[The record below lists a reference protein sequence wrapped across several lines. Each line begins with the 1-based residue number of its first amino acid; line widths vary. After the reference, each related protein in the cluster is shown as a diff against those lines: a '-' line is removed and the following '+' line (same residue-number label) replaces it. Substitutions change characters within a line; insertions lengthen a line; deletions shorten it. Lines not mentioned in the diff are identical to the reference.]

1 MCASVIPLR
10 KNCVKS
16 GYSHQ
21 STTRLR
27 HTPGEG
33 VSATRLP
40 LYLPRY
46 KKSELSLE
54 TCQLD

>member
-1 MCASVIPLR
+1 MCGSFIALR

-33 VSATRLP
+33 LLITRILWMP
-40 LYLPRY
+40 PRY
-46 KKSELSLE
+46 KEAP
-54 TCQLD
+54 